1 MHFVKGTV
9 TPIYNGPINLR
20 CPACSQKGTF
30 EALQQIVD
38 ASWANEG
45 AGTVN
50 GRPQLIGVVAGMRR
64 CPNVQCKAL
73 VLFVNQKNELTTYPP
88 QLIDFDSSNLPP
100 RILASFQEAIKAH
113 SAGCFRASALMIRR
127 VLEELCE
134 DKQAQGNN
142 LMQRLKALNSTVI
155 IPQEL
160 LDAADELRL
169 LGNDAAH
176 IEAKTYD
183 TIGSNECEIAIE
195 LTKELLKAVYQYSNL
210 VSKLR
215 ALKKPE
221 ANPNVP

>member
-1 MHFVKGTV
+1 MHFVKGNV

-30 EALQQIVD
+30 EALHQIVD
-38 ASWANEG
+38 ASWVNEG
-45 AGTVN
+45 VGTVN
-50 GRPQLIGVVAGMRR
+50 GRPKLTGVVAGMRR
-64 CPNVQCKAL
+64 CPNVQCQAL

-100 RILASFQEAIKAH
+100 RILASFKEAIKAH

-142 LMQRLKALNSTVI
+142 LMLRLKALSSTVI

-183 TIGSNECEIAIE
+183 NIGANECEIAIE

-215 ALKKPE
+215 ALKRPE
-221 ANPNVP
+221 SQPE